1 MKPSSRIL
9 ALLIPSLVIL
19 AVQAPAEIVER
30 VIAAVNGDIITLS
43 EFEARQISA
52 VQQAG
57 ISPDQIPLFLRQ
69 NNARLL
75 QEAVDELLV
84 LQRGDLLGIHLPDGY
99 IDEVV
104 GNIKKE
110 NNITSDAQFQ
120 AQLEREGMTLDDL
133 KRSVERSIVRRQ
145 VLSSEL
151 KTPTV
156 TEAEGRAWYEERIEK
171 EYTQPATA
179 RLQEIV
185 ISGDTPDL
193 MARVAEVLDRARG
206 GEDFAALAREVSQAP
221 TAASGGELGRLVFGE
236 MNPEIERIATELPP
250 GGISDPRQTPDGSVQ
265 ILRVV
270 EKTEASVV
278 PFETVKQDVMRR
290 LARERQAAE
299 YETWIASLRDNAVV
313 DYRVRE
319 VGLQLDVPTEGG
331 LLEDAIELSDPGPE
345 GPPAPGG
352 DEFSTSGSRAPSRGR
367 PGQPTDTDEISVS
380 GPDRPAVARP
390 EPAPEAAP
398 EAASEPTPT
407 PTQPPR

>member
-1 MKPSSRIL
+1 MKPFSRIL
-9 ALLIPSLVIL
+9 LLLIPSLAIL

-43 EFEARQISA
+43 EFEARQIAA
-52 VQQAG
+52 VQQSG
-57 ISPDQIPLFLRQ
+57 VSPDQIPLFLRQ

-104 GNIKKE
+104 GNIKEE
-110 NNITSDAQFQ
+110 NNITSEAQFQ
-120 AQLEREGMTLDDL
+120 AQLEREGMTLEDL

-151 KTPTV
+151 KVPTV
-156 TEAEGRAWYEERIEK
+156 TEAEGRAWYEERIEADF
-171 EYTQPATA
+171 TNPATA

-185 ISGDTPDL
+185 ISGDTPEL
-193 MARVAEVLDRARG
+193 AARVEQVLSRARA
-206 GEDFAALAREVSQAP
+206 GEDFAALAREFSQAP
-221 TAASGGELGRLVFGE
+221 TAASGGELGTLVFGE
-236 MNPEIERIATELPP
+236 MNPEIEQIANALPP
-250 GGISDPRQTPDGSVQ
+250 GGISDPRQTPDGGVQ

-278 PFETVKQDVMRR
+278 PFETVKQDVLRR
-290 LARERQAAE
+290 LAMERQAAE

-331 LLEDAIELSDPGPE
+331 LLEDARELAEPGAA
-345 GPPAPGG
+345 GPPAPSG
-352 DEFSTSGSRAPSRGR
+352 DEFSTSGSTAPRRGR
-367 PGQPTDTDEISVS
+367 PGQPTGSDEIPVS
-380 GPDRPAVARP
+380 GPDNPAA
-390 EPAPEAAP
+390 PAPAP
-398 EAASEPTPT
+398 EPTPT
-407 PTQPPR
+407 PPPQQR